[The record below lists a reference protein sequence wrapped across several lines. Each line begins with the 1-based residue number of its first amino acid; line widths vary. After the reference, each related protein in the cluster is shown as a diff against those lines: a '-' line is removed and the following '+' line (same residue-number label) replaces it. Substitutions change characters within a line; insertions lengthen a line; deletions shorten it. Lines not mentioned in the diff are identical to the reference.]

1 MTFPC
6 DSRSRGTY
14 LSLARWNGETESHC
28 SGLPGLFR
36 SGTCCFCSGIS
47 PNRREADKWIAEV
60 ADGDLVT
67 IVAWEGE
74 AVLGY
79 ASYARGNARW
89 TRHVAELRVVV
100 AESARS
106 LGIGKLLLELVF
118 EMALGEGVT
127 KVVAGTTPDQA
138 GAQRLF
144 KKVLGFE
151 QEAVFG
157 DHAMCAD
164 GLTCD
169 LLLWSFQT
177 RLNQDQRCSSC
188 GCWCCP
194 RPPLDGT
201 TLCSHCFEIQYEEL
215 GGWAVRHGRRRGP
228 GRVHLRGTRSTRR
241 DLVREPASYSSACR
255 VNAVQVNSCATV
267 CRRNAVHLDGATTA
281 ASRVSSLMPTA

>member
-1 MTFPC
+1 MRLAIKGHILVLRPLERRDREPLLRFA
-6 DSRSRGTY
+6 RSLPERD
-14 LSLARWNGETESHC
+14 LLFLQRDITE
-28 SGLPGLFR
+28 PA
-36 SGTCCFCSGIS
+36 
-47 PNRREADKWIAEV
+47 EADKWIADV

-118 EMALGEGVT
+118 EMALREGVT
-127 KVVAGTTPDQA
+127 KVVACMTPDQA
-138 GAQRLF
+138 RAQRLF
-144 KKVLGFE
+144 KRLGFE
-151 QEAVFG
+151 QEAVLR
-157 DHAMCAD
+157 DHAMCTD
-164 GLTCD
+164 GPTCD

-188 GCWCCP
+188 GAP
-194 RPPLDGT
+194 VLSALSLDGA

-215 GGWAVRHGRRRGP
+215 GGGG
-228 GRVHLRGTRSTRR
+228 
-241 DLVREPASYSSACR
+241 
-255 VNAVQVNSCATV
+255 
-267 CRRNAVHLDGATTA
+267 
-281 ASRVSSLMPTA
+281 

>member
-1 MTFPC
+1 MAATPQHKRDFPVRLAIKGHILVLRPLERR
-6 DSRSRGTY
+6 DREPLLRFARSLPERD
-14 LSLARWNGETESHC
+14 LLFLQRDITE
-28 SGLPGLFR
+28 PA
-36 SGTCCFCSGIS
+36 
-47 PNRREADKWIAEV
+47 EADKWIAEV

-74 AVLGY
+74 DVLGY

-127 KVVAGTTPDQA
+127 KVVACMTPDQA

-144 KKVLGFE
+144 KRLGFE
-151 QEAVFG
+151 QEAVLC

-188 GCWCCP
+188 GALVLSALS
-194 RPPLDGT
+194 LDGT
-201 TLCSHCFEIQYEEL
+201 TLCSHCFEMQYEEL
-215 GGWAVRHGRRRGP
+215 GGGG
-228 GRVHLRGTRSTRR
+228 
-241 DLVREPASYSSACR
+241 
-255 VNAVQVNSCATV
+255 
-267 CRRNAVHLDGATTA
+267 
-281 ASRVSSLMPTA
+281 